1 MSEAQSVNWTDA
13 LPSVLAHAD
22 WRTRGYAPAVCREWQ
37 RPLAHGEA
45 HWRWL
50 CERLQL
56 ERGLYLSPG
65 PCPHVDGWRAH
76 FALMWARRNMW
87 TPAGEVVGE
96 AAGATEASSPE
107 GEAFNVSVSV
117 RFRPAVA
124 TAGGAET
131 GEDEGDNVV
140 MPLHQRAAMVRAA
153 RGCSQ
158 AAAMRIVMKERSK
171 AAKKDD
177 DFSLVA
183 APERP
188 SEEALEA
195 ARRRTEA
202 AAAAHMAVVEED
214 APAAAARAARK
225 PHLEGRAQGRRED
238 TRRRTHAGLPREQR
252 IPVADAS
259 AAGASAAADTAAAGK
274 DEMPMPRSDSAE
286 AAALAA
292 AIAATAPE
300 AAKKSA
306 EEAAVEAAQQAEAR
320 RLATIEAA
328 RAAAAEKRAAHR
340 AADAELAAF
349 KQQAA
354 ASAASAASAA
364 ASSSAPSPYALQG
377 KENEETRND
386 AAAGAGRRDGACEPL
401 AAGSTTAAAE
411 GEGEGAD
418 PEASQ
423 PGQQQQQQQQQQ
435 QAAGDAKAAIIS
447 VSSAKGEVLAM
458 APGVGLRNFRFGRVH
473 ETDDTQARLY
483 EATGRTA
490 VGELLNGQSGCVLV
504 YGQTGSG
511 KTYTMFGEGEAD
523 PRLPH
528 SRRGLVPRVCDELLG
543 AIEARR
549 RGAGIDATL
558 SVAYVEVFGSEVT
571 DLLREGEKIS
581 SATAGA
587 PNPDVADNFFHAHRW
602 VLEGRSDVP
611 VDSVE
616 AAFEL
621 IRKGDAC
628 KRRAAT
634 AMNERSSRAHA
645 LVILSLV
652 QRRGGVEVRNRL
664 FLADLGGSEK
674 LSRSDVAK
682 DFKSLVIMKGDEEV
696 SRISWREYYQH
707 RARLQETLNINV
719 GLFSLQRCIEALL
732 QRDAARRAGRSGS
745 QLPHVPYA
753 DSKLTLLLKDALEGG
768 ARTSVLI
775 CASLEPRNAVESI
788 QTLRFGEACSRLE
801 MRSGR
806 NAADGA
812 ATLRRLVDEID
823 DEIAKTQAI
832 IVRDQRWENQTK
844 IRYDV
849 VELKDDVSF
858 QQTTQGL
865 DGLLEHE
872 TAAGVMVADL
882 TLGALDKR
890 GASGFSRDELRGALA
905 ARGLD
910 GRGDR
915 AACFARLHAA
925 LTAEAAAE
933 AAGEQA
939 TSKKQVIAHEVVSR
953 VLVGAEEAEAKL
965 EALLQRK
972 RELLGEA

>member
-1 MSEAQSVNWTDA
+1 MTTTETINWTDA
-13 LPSVLAHAD
+13 LPSVLAHAS
-22 WRTRGYAPAVCREWQ
+22 WQTRGYAPAVCREWN

-76 FALMWARRNMW
+76 FAVMWARRNMW
-87 TPAGEVVGE
+87 TPAGE
-96 AAGATEASSPE
+96 APGAEVATAPAE
-107 GEAFNVSVSV
+107 GEAFNVNVAV

-124 TAGGAET
+124 TAGGADT
-131 GEDEGDNVV
+131 GEDEGNNVT

-171 AAKKDD
+171 ATKKDD
-177 DFSLVA
+177 GFSLVA

-195 ARRRTEA
+195 ARLRTEA
-202 AAAAHMAVVEED
+202 AAAAHIAIVEED
-214 APAAAARAARK
+214 GPAAAERAALK
-225 PHLEGRAQGRRED
+225 PHLEGASSRVARESK
-238 TRRRTHAGLPREQR
+238 RRTHAGLPRDQR
-252 IPVADAS
+252 IPVA
-259 AAGASAAADTAAAGK
+259 GASAAPAADADADADALK
-274 DEMPMPRSDSAE
+274 EEMARSDSAE

-300 AAKKSA
+300 AATKTDEEAVA
-306 EEAAVEAAQQAEAR
+306 EEAQAVEAR
-320 RLATIEAA
+320 RLASIEAA
-328 RAAAAEKRAAHR
+328 RAAAAERRAAHK
-340 AADAELAAF
+340 ANEDAREAF
-349 KQQAA
+349 KQQQQQ
-354 ASAASAASAA
+354 SAATAAGAA
-364 ASSSAPSPYALQG
+364 ASSAAALSPYALQG
-377 KENEETRND
+377 KENEE
-386 AAAGAGRRDGACEPL
+386 GRR
-401 AAGSTTAAAE
+401 
-411 GEGEGAD
+411 
-418 PEASQ
+418 
-423 PGQQQQQQQQQQ
+423 QQ
-435 QAAGDAKAAIIS
+435 QAGDTKAAIIS

-458 APGVGLRNFRFGRVH
+458 APGAGLRNFRFGKQGVH
-473 ETDDTQARLY
+473 ESGDTQARLY
-483 EATGRTA
+483 EATGRAA
-490 VGELLNGQSGCVLV
+490 VGELLNGQSSCVLV

-523 PRLPH
+523 DRLPH

-549 RGAGIDATL
+549 RGAAAIDASL
-558 SVAYVEVFGSEVT
+558 ALAYVEVYGSEVT

-581 SATAGA
+581 SATVTAGA
-587 PNPDVADNFFHAHRW
+587 PSPDVAAVADNFFHAHRW
-602 VLEGRSDVP
+602 VLEGRSNVP

-616 AAFEL
+616 AAFAL

-652 QRRGGVEVRNRL
+652 QRRGDVEVRNRL

-696 SRISWREYYQH
+696 SRISWREYYAH

-732 QRDAARRAGRSGS
+732 QRDAAKRAGKSGS

-753 DSKLTLLLKDALEGG
+753 DSKLTLLLKDALDGG

-823 DEIAKTQAI
+823 DEIAKTQAV
-832 IVRDQRWENQTK
+832 IVRDQRWEDQTK
-844 IRYDV
+844 TRYDV
-849 VELKDDVSF
+849 VELKDDLHF
-858 QQTTQGL
+858 QTATHGL

-872 TAAGVMVADL
+872 TAAGVSVADL
-882 TLGALDKR
+882 TLEALDKR
-890 GASGFSRDELRGALA
+890 GSSGFSRDELRGALA

-910 GRGDR
+910 AKGDR

-925 LTAEAAAE
+925 LTAVAAAEAAAE
-933 AAGEQA
+933 AAGEGQA
-939 TSKKQVIAHEVVSR
+939 SSNKKQVIAHEVVSK